1 MNCRHSSNRTT
12 TSQRGFTLLEVMV
25 VVVLIALTVTLVGL
39 NLNRDLDQ
47 IAGLEANRF
56 AKLLEHLRDESV
68 LTGKSYAIEV
78 DEQKKTYRFL
88 ESSEKWLPVK
98 DDDLLRPR
106 SFPEYLAVEM
116 DVFRKAEDGSA
127 GLLIVQGLGEITPF
141 QLSVSG
147 DEYLHIVR
155 LDDAFNVTVE
165 QVDPNAI

>member
-1 MNCRHSSNRTT
+1 
-12 TSQRGFTLLEVMV
+12 
-25 VVVLIALTVTLVGL
+25 
-39 NLNRDLDQ
+39 
-47 IAGLEANRF
+47 
-56 AKLLEHLRDESV
+56 
-68 LTGKSYAIEV
+68 
-78 DEQKKTYRFL
+78 
-88 ESSEKWLPVK
+88 
-98 DDDLLRPR
+98 
-106 SFPEYLAVEM
+106 M